1 MNRLRIKSQAFEEG
15 ALIPAQ
21 FTCDGEDLSPELH
34 WEDVPEG
41 TKSFALSVTDPDAPI
56 GTFVHWLVYGIDKGI
71 TRIERNRLPFGARQV
86 TNDFGRQRYGGPC
99 PPSGTHRYYFRL
111 YALDSDALETVTKTN
126 FFQIAEKHAIATA
139 ELMGRYTRK

>member
-99 PPSGTHRYYFRL
+99 PPSGTHRYWHR
-111 YALDSDALETVTKTN
+111 
-126 FFQIAEKHAIATA
+126 
-139 ELMGRYTRK
+139 